1 MKSNKKIQHN
11 SRNYLE
17 DYLFKIQSFGRYSF
31 TFSELKAQFNQS
43 EKAILQSLFRLKKA
57 KKVAQIRKS
66 FYVIVPPEY
75 AATGTLPPVLF
86 INDLMKFLKRDY
98 YVSLQS
104 AAALHGAAHQQPQE
118 FFVMIEKP
126 TLRKVSNEKLR
137 LNFIVKR
144 SLPLNCIEN
153 KKSDTGFF
161 KISSPELTAMDI
173 VQYQLKTGG
182 LNNVVTILQELA
194 EIISPNKISNCVDHS
209 IATSTLQRL
218 GYIFDEVLQNQKLST
233 VIENIL
239 KHKNKTP
246 VPLSIKGKQQK
257 FPINK
262 KWMIIENVKLEGD
275 L

>member
-1 MKSNKKIQHN
+1 MKSKAIQHQP
-11 SRNYLE
+11 RNYLE
-17 DYLFKIQSFGRYSF
+17 DYLFKIQSYGRYSF
-31 TFSELKAQFNQS
+31 TLPELKTQFNQS
-43 EKAILQSLFRLKKA
+43 EKAILQSLFRLKKTG
-57 KKVAQIRKS
+57 KVAQIRKS

-118 FFVMIEKP
+118 FFVIIEKP
-126 TLRKVSNEKLR
+126 SLRKISTEKLK
-137 LNFIVKR
+137 LNFIVKNR
-144 SLPLNCIEN
+144 LPLNCIEN

-161 KISSPELTAMDI
+161 NISSPELTALDI

-194 EIISPNKISNCVDHS
+194 EVITPSKISNCVDNS
-209 IATSTLQRL
+209 IATTTLQRL
-218 GYIFDEVLQNQKLST
+218 GYIFDKVLHNQKFSNA
-233 VIENIL
+233 IENIL
-239 KHKNKTP
+239 KSKNKSP
-246 VPLSIKGKQQK
+246 VLLKIKGKRQG

-262 KWMIIENVKLEGD
+262 KWMIIENVKLESD